1 MKFTF
6 FFTIVLLTT
15 FAARADLVMQNQSI
29 LSNET
34 NIFTTRIHGDKIRDD
49 SDDDSGISFIKDANT
64 GDMTIL
70 WNKSKTFIKRSG
82 KIAIDHVKTMNKQ
95 SGDAKRRL
103 LDTGKSEKVGRYNAE
118 IYTWSDTNGDTVNY
132 WVAKD
137 FPNYQHIKTYLAT
150 FDKANFAGMG
160 YFTPFE
166 LSKLPGMVVKSE
178 SVSPILPHTRTLI
191 SVQEEPIDAAFFEIP
206 KDYKETDPLKDVR
219 STNSNAIDK

>member
-70 WNKSKTFIKRSG
+70 WNKKKMFINHPGAKTIEQIER
-82 KIAIDHVKTMNKQ
+82 MNKQ

-118 IYTWSDTNGDTVNY
+118 IYTLSDTNGDTVSF

-160 YFTPFE
+160 KDTPFE
-166 LSKLPGMVVKSE
+166 LSKLPGMVVKAE
-178 SVSPILPHTRTLI
+178 SVSTILTHTRTLI
-191 SVQEEPIDAAFFEIP
+191 SVKEEPIDASFFEIP
-206 KDYKETDPLKDVR
+206 KDYKETDPLKDIQ
-219 STNSNAIDK
+219 STNSDAIDK